1 MRTNPSPA
9 RPGASPA
16 SRQQHLAV
24 VRERAFKLVL
34 GASILAFGAVA
45 ATGLASHGNLLASS
59 SGSIQTGD
67 RDERYVKIITSGE
80 SSRQAHV
87 RTRSS

>member
-59 SGSIQTGD
+59 GSIQTGD